1 MVYMPRA
8 TQEDLELMVSIVTKA
23 RRWTNDKQRPM
34 EMWAGSD
41 LATDEAECSP
51 DCSPAH
57 LVLWSINSATDSLH
71 AITEM
76 IWTRGEYIPTTFY
89 PLMRTALVSATR
101 ALWILHPEDP
111 AERCKRALGEA
122 LKEANSKKQA
132 LIEFAEIPSVKNIF
146 GQEPSELIEAV
157 NKQIEQLSLKLG
169 GQRPKGETSMI
180 RTLAKQVSVHSEASD
195 ANELIGR
202 YMLMWHA
209 FSGSVHGFS
218 WQDQLATVVDE
229 DTGTEIIGDF
239 LQNLHHISSAIED
252 VLDLYRQRAGQLKSS
267 PS

>member
-1 MVYMPRA
+1 M
-8 TQEDLELMVSIVTKA
+8 
-23 RRWTNDKQRPM
+23 
-34 EMWAGSD
+34 
-41 LATDEAECSP
+41 
-51 DCSPAH
+51 
-57 LVLWSINSATDSLH
+57 
-71 AITEM
+71 
-76 IWTRGEYIPTTFY
+76 
-89 PLMRTALVSATR
+89 
-101 ALWILHPEDP
+101 
-111 AERCKRALGEA
+111 
-122 LKEANSKKQA
+122 
-132 LIEFAEIPSVKNIF
+132 
-146 GQEPSELIEAV
+146 
-157 NKQIEQLSLKLG
+157 NKQIEQLSLRLG

-180 RTLAKQVSVHSEASD
+180 RTLAKQVSVNSEVSD